1 MRWRA
6 YPSDMTD
13 EEWAILEPLIPPA
26 RSGGRPRTVEMRE
39 IVNAI
44 LYILRSGCQ
53 WRILPYEFPP
63 WSTVWTYFR
72 TWRKTGNWERMHT
85 TLREAERVRQG
96 REPTPSA
103 AILDS
108 QSIKTSQKGGL
119 VGMTVGRK

>member
-13 EEWAILEPLIPPA
+13 EEWAILEPFIPPA

-53 WRILPYEFPP
+53 WRMLPYKFPP
-63 WSTVWTYFR
+63 WSTVWTYVR
-72 TWRKTGNWERMHT
+72 TWRKTGDWERMHT
-85 TLREAERVRQG
+85 ALREAERVRQG
-96 REPTPSA
+96 HEPTPSV

-108 QSIKTSQKGGL
+108 QSVKTSQKGGL
-119 VGMTVGRK
+119 MGMAVGRK